1 MKYSIVLNIFLVMF
15 IVGFVFITDNFL
27 LAAGLTIVGAIGT
40 VMTSLL
46 FFNEHAETIFK
57 IIKSWLSKLR

>member
-57 IIKSWLSKLR
+57 TIKSWLSKLR

>member
-46 FFNEHAETIFK
+46 FFNEHAEIIFK